1 MTTDRIIRCLI
12 GMLLMAGA
20 MFYIIRFPGL
30 IFLVFSVYPPVFCAM
45 IFDIAY
51 EYLWLVS

>member
-1 MTTDRIIRCLI
+1 MTTDRIIRCMI